1 MDATRLNGLR
11 HSETIRVTPDLAVPR
26 LPAILGD
33 ATSMPPV
40 LATAF
45 MVAFVEMTCVAA
57 LKPYLSPGEG
67 SLGVHVDMSH
77 LAATP
82 IGMAVTAE
90 VELVA
95 VEGRKLRF
103 KVAARDEKD
112 LIGEGF
118 HERFVI
124 DLAKFNARV
133 ATKGQS

>member
-1 MDATRLNGLR
+1 MSAAPSVGLR
-11 HSETIRVTPDLAVPR
+11 HSATIRVTPEITVPR

-33 ATSMPPV
+33 ASAMPPV
-40 LATAF
+40 LATAH
-45 MVAFVEMTCVAA
+45 MVAFVEMTCVEA
-57 LKPYLSPGEG
+57 LKPYLSPGQHSVG
-67 SLGVHVDMSH
+67 THVDVSH

-82 IGMAVTAE
+82 VGMATTAE

-103 KVAARDEKD
+103 KVTCRDERD

-124 DLAKFNARV
+124 DVAKFMAKL
-133 ATKGQS
+133 ATKQ

>member
-1 MDATRLNGLR
+1 MSAAPSVGLR
-11 HSETIRVTPDLAVPR
+11 HSQTIRVTPEITVPR

-33 ATSMPPV
+33 ASAMPPV
-40 LATAF
+40 LATAH
-45 MVAFVEMTCVAA
+45 MVAFIEMTCV
-57 LKPYLSPGEG
+57 EG
-67 SLGVHVDMSH
+67 LRPHLAEGQASVGTMVHVTH

-103 KVAARDEKD
+103 RVACRDEKD

-124 DLAKFNARV
+124 DVAKFMSKLAG
-133 ATKGQS
+133 KS